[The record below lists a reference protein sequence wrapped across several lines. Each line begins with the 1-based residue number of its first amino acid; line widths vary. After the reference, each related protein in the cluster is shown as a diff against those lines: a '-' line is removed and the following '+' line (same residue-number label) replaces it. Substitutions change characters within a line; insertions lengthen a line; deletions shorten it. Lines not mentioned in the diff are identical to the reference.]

1 MMPTRFA
8 VVPFPIRA
16 SVGAVAALLVLTAD
30 FALADDFDPFLIPRD
45 RFERSVRTIAIEP
58 LILPLGTPN
67 GDAVRRDFESRIE
80 AKLRDL
86 GYGVV
91 PASEFELIWRGM
103 SESVGGAFDARSGAA
118 HEDRFAAVHEHAMSE
133 LRTRFGVDA
142 VLAPSV
148 RAGSMQIYESFTG
161 SAIPGGE
168 KIFWEGKRV
177 WGGHAT
183 RPQLVIGNWLGFTI
197 YDLGGAK
204 LYSIRSVL
212 EWTEIYAKG
221 SYERRDASGLFQN
234 DAPKERAVEESL
246 DFLPGP
252 GRES

>member
-8 VVPFPIRA
+8 IVPFPIRA
-16 SVGAVAALLVLTAD
+16 AIGAVAALLALTAD
-30 FALADDFDPFLIPRD
+30 SALADDIDPFLVPRD
-45 RFERSVRTIAIEP
+45 RFERTVRTIAIEP
-58 LILPLGTPN
+58 LILPPSTPN

-86 GYGVV
+86 GYEIV
-91 PASEFELIWRGM
+91 PASEFERIWRDM
-103 SESVGGAFDARSGAA
+103 SESVGGAFDTRSGAA
-118 HEDRFAAVHEHAMSE
+118 HEDRFAAVREHAMDE

-148 RAGSMQIYESFTG
+148 RASSIQVYEGFTSF
-161 SAIPGGE
+161 AIPGGE
-168 KIFWEGKRV
+168 KIFWEGKPV
-177 WGGHAT
+177 WGGHAA

-204 LYSIRSVL
+204 LYAIRSVL
-212 EWTEIYAKG
+212 EWTEIYTKG
-221 SYERRDASGLFQN
+221 SYERRDASGLFQD